1 MSNTYKM
8 QPEDLS
14 YHGLLTKAN
23 CSKNHW
29 FCLLSRVKGF
39 Y

>member
-14 YHGLLTKAN
+14 YHDLLTKEQ
-23 CSKNHW
+23 KQIVQKIID
-29 FCLLSRVKGF
+29 FVCLVE
-39 Y
+39 